1 MSLVSLHDALNYT
14 ALSDLTVSPG
24 GSRILYRTH
33 HPDLESNGY
42 IHQLWM
48 KVGDG
53 QPAPLKPD
61 MSGRPLWLDEDTV
74 LHAAPAPHG
83 ETIFCRTSLAD
94 GSQTELWRAPFPAAP
109 IAQVDEDTILI
120 RAHVDLRAKA
130 LFAGKT
136 GAALEKARRE
146 LALEREDCM
155 IMDEFPYW
163 ANGAGLLNKTRG
175 CLFLCRRSGELTQL
189 TGDDFTVGGAVYCP
203 KCRTVFFSGAAFTV
217 LRPFF
222 LGVWSL
228 NLDTMERREL
238 MAEGEYLVEGLTL
251 TGLGLAVMA
260 SFQGGTIA
268 KTADIYLVDPDSGD
282 ARILCA
288 QELSM
293 GNSVCSDCTYPG
305 GQAFAAWEDKLY
317 FTATVD
323 EVSKLLCCDM
333 DGNVTTVVESRG
345 SVDCFDLCPQ
355 GIYFVGLQDMR
366 QHELYF
372 QPSQGDFRRVT
383 DYNDGFCREKQLSQP
398 KPLSFINSEGN
409 EIRGFVLEP
418 MIPSDEKTC
427 PAILDIHGG
436 PLAAYG
442 PVYYHEMQY
451 WAAQGYYVLFCN
463 PTGSTGRGQAFCD
476 ICGHNGETDYEDIL
490 AFTDRVLE
498 AYPQIDPKRVGVTG
512 GSYGG
517 FMTNWI
523 VGHTGRFAA
532 ACSQRSTSNNI
543 SNEAAAD
550 AAPLFL
556 KSNLCP
562 GETRT
567 DERYWEQ
574 SPLKYVDAAITPTLF
589 LHSLEDYVCYHAEA
603 LQMYAAFQR
612 LGVPTR
618 MVLFKGEHHGLS
630 RVGRPRNRLRRL
642 REITGWMDRYLRP
655 GHEVDAE

>member
-33 HPDLESNGY
+33 RPDLESNGY

-53 QPAPLKPD
+53 RPAPLELA

-83 ETIFCRTSLAD
+83 ETVFCRTSLTD
-94 GSQTELWRAPFPAAP
+94 GSRTELCRAPFPASP
-109 IAQVDEDTILI
+109 IARVDEDTVLI
-120 RAHVDLRAKA
+120 RAHVDLRARE

-136 GAALEKARRE
+136 GAALEEARRE

-175 CLFLCRRSGELTQL
+175 CLFLCRSSGELTQL

-203 KCRTVFFSGAAFTV
+203 DCRTVFFSGAAFTV

-251 TGLGLAVMA
+251 TGRGLAVMA

-268 KTADIYLVDPDSGD
+268 KTADIYLIDPRSGD
-282 ARILCA
+282 VRLLCA

-293 GNSVCSDCTYPG
+293 GSSVCSDCTYPG
-305 GQAFAAWEDKLY
+305 GQTFAAKEDKLY
-317 FTATVD
+317 FTATVN
-323 EVSKLLCCDM
+323 EVSQLLCCDM
-333 DGNVTTVVESRG
+333 DGNVATVVESRG
-345 SVDCFDLCPQ
+345 TVDCFDFCPQ
-355 GIYFVGLQDMR
+355 GIWFVGLQDMR
-366 QHELYF
+366 QQELYF

-383 DYNDGFCREKQLSQP
+383 DYNDGFYREKRLSQP

-418 MIPSDEKTC
+418 MVPSDDKNC

-451 WAAQGYYVLFCN
+451 
-463 PTGSTGRGQAFCD
+463 
-476 ICGHNGETDYEDIL
+476 
-490 AFTDRVLE
+490 
-498 AYPQIDPKRVGVTG
+498 
-512 GSYGG
+512 
-517 FMTNWI
+517 
-523 VGHTGRFAA
+523 
-532 ACSQRSTSNNI
+532 
-543 SNEAAAD
+543 
-550 AAPLFL
+550 
-556 KSNLCP
+556 
-562 GETRT
+562 
-567 DERYWEQ
+567 
-574 SPLKYVDAAITPTLF
+574 
-589 LHSLEDYVCYHAEA
+589 
-603 LQMYAAFQR
+603 
-612 LGVPTR
+612 
-618 MVLFKGEHHGLS
+618 
-630 RVGRPRNRLRRL
+630 
-642 REITGWMDRYLRP
+642 
-655 GHEVDAE
+655 